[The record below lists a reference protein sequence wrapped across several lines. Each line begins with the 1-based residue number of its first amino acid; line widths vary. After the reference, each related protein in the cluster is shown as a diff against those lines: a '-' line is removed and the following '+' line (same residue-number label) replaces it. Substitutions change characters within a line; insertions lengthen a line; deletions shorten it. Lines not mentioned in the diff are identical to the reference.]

1 MGIPKRGSRPEA
13 IRSERRTFHVQSSTW
28 GKRSLLQSEA
38 MATLLI
44 GTLFRYRDQG
54 EYKLHA
60 FAIMR
65 DHFHALLTI
74 DGKGTIERA
83 MQKIKGGFSYRARAE
98 LNFRGEIWQRGF
110 TDERIRDAEQFLSV
124 RQYIHNNPVRK
135 GMVAA
140 PESYPFS
147 SANPK
152 IQKSSGAKAREFL
165 GALSGTTKGRAPSP
179 VTHRTTKVPSARFRL
194 PFTC

>member
-1 MGIPKRGSRPEA
+1 MSIQKRNARPEN
-13 IRSERRTFHVQSSTW
+13 IQSGRRTFHVESSTW
-28 GKRSLLQSEA
+28 EKRSLLHSEA

-44 GTLFRYRDQG
+44 DTLFRYREQG

-60 FAIMR
+60 FVVMR
-65 DHFHALLTI
+65 DHFHALVTI

-98 LNFRGEIWQRGF
+98 LGFRGEIWQRGF
-110 TDERIRDAEQFLSV
+110 TDERVWDAEQFISV

-135 GMVAA
+135 GMVGAA
-140 PESYPFS
+140 EDYPFS

-152 IQKSSGAKAREFL
+152 FRKPQGLK
-165 GALSGTTKGRAPSP
+165 PSTFIRP
-179 VTHRTTKVPSARFRL
+179 
-194 PFTC
+194 